1 MAGQDETIVDDDG
14 GFAPNIQ
21 ITYSLV
27 SGYVSF
33 RGCINHGR
41 SRSDDAI
48 NNYHFFYMQ
57 IVMKEF

>member
-41 SRSDDAI
+41 SRSDDTI
-48 NNYHFFYMQ
+48 TIIISF
-57 IVMKEF
+57 ICK